1 MGQRIRAAV
10 ELATDVRSSRTP
22 IRPGTR
28 RSKAISCRCST
39 TPATL
44 GQVLDTTAGKMYF
57 VTFKLAGNPNTQSVK
72 KVEVTAPGCSQVYE
86 FNTVGQTRA
95 NMGWVRK
102 GFTFIATDAT
112 STLSFMATQ
121 ASGNDG
127 PAIDDVTVTQ
137 IASGGDDC
145 KKDGWMTV
153 IDSSGNPYNFKNQG
167 DCVSFFATGE
177 KNLADPR
184 D

>member
-1 MGQRIRAAV
+1 MG
-10 ELATDVRSSRTP
+10 RSANGNPTVS
-22 IRPGTR
+22 
-28 RSKAISCRCST
+28 
-39 TPATL
+39 
-44 GQVLDTTAGKMYF
+44 QVLDTTAGKMYF

-72 KVEVTAPGCSQVYE
+72 KVEVTAPGWSHVYE
-86 FNTVGQTRA
+86 FDTAGKTRTS
-95 NMGWVRK
+95 MGWTQK
-102 GFTFIATDAT
+102 DFTFTATDAT
-112 STLSFMATQ
+112 SPLSFKATQ
-121 ASGNDG
+121 ISGNDG

-167 DCVSFFATGE
+167 YCVSFFATGE